1 MFANPMKQQPYLL
14 LGVFFCALATNGY
27 LFRLSAEEPASLSG
41 KNLQNPVAQ
50 PAREFPLAMR
60 EFLTQNHIVA
70 FYGHPNSKK
79 MGILGE
85 FDTLPAMVEELTR
98 YTREYDAVNGDRG
111 VIPAFHI
118 IFATV
123 LPEGELAY
131 INRIRLK
138 EWITYAEEQ
147 GILVFLDH
155 QIGKYP
161 VTEAMKTLLPY
172 LKYPHVHLALDP
184 EWATDKP
191 GKEIGSVRA
200 EDLNTVQQMMQK
212 YMEQEKIGGEKILV
226 VHQFNWKMI
235 SRLKEVRSDFPQ
247 VVVIHNADG
256 FGTPEEKQ
264 KTWAYLREAKNL
276 PLKGIKL
283 FLPKSWRKG
292 GFDVPLYA
300 PKEVLSFDPE
310 PKLIMYQ

>member
-1 MFANPMKQQPYLL
+1 MKHRQWFLL
-14 LGVFFCALATNGY
+14 TGVFLCTLAGTPFF
-27 LFRLSAEEPASLSG
+27 LVAEEPASLSG
-41 KNLQNPVAQ
+41 KNLQNPQVQ
-50 PAREFPLAMR
+50 LAREFPLAMR

-85 FDTLPAMVEELTR
+85 FDTLPALVEELNR
-98 YTREYDAVNGDRG
+98 YTREYDEANGDRG
-111 VIPAFHI
+111 IIPAFHI
-118 IFATV
+118 IYATV
-123 LPEGELAY
+123 QPDGELGFV
-131 INRIRLK
+131 NRKRLK
-138 EWITYAEEQ
+138 QYIDYAEEN
-147 GILVFLDH
+147 GVLVFLDH
-155 QIGKYP
+155 QVGKYP

-172 LKYPHVHLALDP
+172 LKYPSVHLALDP
-184 EWATDKP
+184 EWATNKP
-191 GKEIGSVRA
+191 GKEIGSVGA
-200 EDLNTVQQMMQK
+200 EDLNAAQQMMQQ
-212 YMEQEKIGGEKILV
+212 YMEQEKIAGEKILV

-235 SRLKEVRSDFPQ
+235 SRVKEVRSDFPQ

-264 KTWAYLREAKNL
+264 KTWAYIREARNL

-283 FLPKSWRKG
+283 FLPKPWRKG
-292 GFDVPLYA
+292 GFDVPLYT

>member
-1 MFANPMKQQPYLL
+1 MKHRQYLL
-14 LGVFFCALATNGY
+14 RGVFFYALAMCGSCFL
-27 LFRLSAEEPASLSG
+27 LFAEEPASLSG
-41 KNLQNPVAQ
+41 KNLQNPHVQ
-50 PAREFPLAMR
+50 LAREFPLAMR

-98 YTREYDAVNGDRG
+98 YTREYDEANGDRG

-131 INRIRLK
+131 INRTRLQ
-138 EWITYAEEQ
+138 EWLTYAEEQ

-172 LKYPHVHLALDP
+172 LKYPHVHLSLDP

-200 EDLNTVQQMMQK
+200 EDLNTAQQMMQQ
-212 YMEQEKIGGEKILV
+212 YMEQEKIAGEKILV

-235 SRLKEVRSDFPQ
+235 SRLKEVRSDFPR

-264 KTWAYLREAKNL
+264 KTWAYIREARNL

-292 GFDVPLYA
+292 GFDVPLYG

>member
-1 MFANPMKQQPYLL
+1 
-14 LGVFFCALATNGY
+14 
-27 LFRLSAEEPASLSG
+27 
-41 KNLQNPVAQ
+41 
-50 PAREFPLAMR
+50 
-60 EFLTQNHIVA
+60 
-70 FYGHPNSKK
+70 
-79 MGILGE
+79 
-85 FDTLPAMVEELTR
+85 
-98 YTREYDAVNGDRG
+98 
-111 VIPAFHI
+111 
-118 IFATV
+118 
-123 LPEGELAY
+123 
-131 INRIRLK
+131 
-138 EWITYAEEQ
+138 
-147 GILVFLDH
+147 VFLDH

-200 EDLNTVQQMMQK
+200 EDLNTVQQMIQK
-212 YMEQEKIGGEKILV
+212 YMEQEKIAGEKILV

-264 KTWAYLREAKNL
+264 KTWAYLREARNL